1 MSGGMLSI
9 FFCCAYVQALFSW
22 FLIYSSAQNKKS
34 VEAAGL
40 VYENKK
46 AGRKRK
52 ILESSEIIPPI
63 PDGESEQTINKQH
76 AQLVAFCKS
85 NKQDLLLVR
94 QSMDGTFP
102 KRRETV
108 IEENERVWKILKDY
122 PPLAKGRGIEVV

>member
-1 MSGGMLSI
+1 MGRKCANVDYFSDCIIIGTYSVKTSCSI
-9 FFCCAYVQALFSW
+9 CLEGSCPFSSVVLCTSLFSW

-52 ILESSEIIPPI
+52 ILESSEIVPPI
-63 PDGESEQTINKQH
+63 PDGESEQTINEQH

-85 NKQDLLLVR
+85 ILLYCIVNFIL
-94 QSMDGTFP
+94 
-102 KRRETV
+102 RR
-108 IEENERVWKILKDY
+108 
-122 PPLAKGRGIEVV
+122 